1 MDSETH
7 VNHSEHSLP
16 VTGATSSAYTDPES
30 TSASF
35 YVKSGS
41 EAESI
46 DRRLGIQDHTEF
58 RKMGCMTKETGCPN
72 KRSK

>member
-46 DRRLGIQDHTEF
+46 DASSPWNPGPYGIQEDGLYDQGNRLPE
-58 RKMGCMTKETGCPN
+58 
-72 KRSK
+72 